1 MLNVKLKKTEDLL
14 KVLSTAENILSENKS
29 ENKLKFIKLE
39 NFENKLKISAINSY
53 LKIEYLLKNVETI
66 AGDAALYDC
75 KTLLSLINVINEDI
89 TIQDGEIKCSK
100 VKYKIPCEDDSDYP
114 KIEFPD
120 VENWAEIN
128 TEQFINAITNVMPA
142 TDKITDGA
150 MSGVYIGEN
159 KTLACDSKKIF
170 MQNIEVQKGLEDLI
184 LPKELIK
191 QIIKLPLEEKI
202 YIGTNYANIVIKDNN
217 LKISSAKLSA
227 KYPTVETILPKT
239 VKHTIKIK
247 KADLNNAL
255 TLITPIIDDDTKE
268 CILEYNN
275 DIMHISA
282 DNGIDKAETHI
293 NIESNSNEQIKV
305 KFNSQY
311 LLDMLK
317 VNQENITVK
326 VYEDNIGYM
335 FESNGSR
342 QYIMPMI
349 N

>member
-1 MLNVKLKKTEDLL
+1 MLSLKLKKTEDLL
-14 KVLSTAENILSENKS
+14 KVLNVAENILNENKS

-53 LKIEYLLKNVETI
+53 LKLEYLLKDIESIEGNV
-66 AGDAALYDC
+66 ALYDC

-89 TIQDGEIKCSK
+89 IIQDGEIKCSK
-100 VKYKIPCEDDSDYP
+100 VKYKIPCEDDSEYP
-114 KIEFPD
+114 NLEFPNI
-120 VENWAEIN
+120 ENWTEVN
-128 TEQFINAITNVMPA
+128 TEQFINAITNVMAA

-159 KTLACDSKKIF
+159 KTLACDSKKLF
-170 MQNIEVQKGLEDLI
+170 MQSIQTQKGIEDVI

-191 QIIKLPLEEKI
+191 QITKLPLEEKI
-202 YIGTNYANIVIKDNN
+202 YISTDYANIVIKDNN

-227 KYPTVETILPKT
+227 KYPTVEAILPKT
-239 VKHTIKIK
+239 VKHIIKIK
-247 KADLNNAL
+247 KEDLNNAL

-293 NIESNSNEQIKV
+293 NIESNCNEQTKV
-305 KFNSQY
+305 KFNFQY

-317 VNQENITVK
+317 VNQEKITVN

-335 FESNGSR
+335 FESNGAK